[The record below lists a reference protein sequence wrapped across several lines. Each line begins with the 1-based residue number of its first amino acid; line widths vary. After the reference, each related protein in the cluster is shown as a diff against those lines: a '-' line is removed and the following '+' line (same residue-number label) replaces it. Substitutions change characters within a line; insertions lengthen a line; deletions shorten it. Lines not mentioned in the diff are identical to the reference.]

1 VLVLASAE
9 GVAGIT
15 AGATLVAAIGLALIT
30 VYTTNRRLSEE
41 RVRQEVDLAGE
52 AERQG
57 AALAH
62 ERELADL
69 ADLRML
75 LGEAALALD
84 LARDA
89 RDELHVAVMEHGR
102 ALSTDVKDRVAELGR
117 TLVALSSRL
126 LVRLGPDDPITARFT
141 EASLAM
147 LTTWRQVTYLI
158 DDTPDSLSVGHAAVR
173 DAGNAFAASSQAFIR
188 AAVRRAGTVTIGGD
202 A

>member
-1 VLVLASAE
+1 VLVLASTE

-15 AGATLVAAIGLALIT
+15 AGATLVAGIGLALIT

-41 RVRQEVDLAGE
+41 RVRQEVGLAGE
-52 AERQG
+52 AERQA

-69 ADLRML
+69 ADLRQL
-75 LGEAALALD
+75 LDAAALALD

-89 RDELHVAVMEHGR
+89 RDELHVAIMEHGR
-102 ALSTDVKDRVAELGR
+102 ALSTDVKDRVAERGR
-117 TLVALSSRL
+117 TLVALLSRL
-126 LVRLGPDDPITARFT
+126 LVRLGPDDPITARFN

-158 DDTPDSLSVGHAAVR
+158 DDTPDSLSVKRAAVR
-173 DAGNAFAASSQAFIR
+173 DAGNAFAASSEAFIR
-188 AAVRRAGTVTIGGD
+188 AAVRRAGTITIGGD